1 MCWTWPARSTTGAGS
16 VLLGAGDD
24 TLTIHDNT
32 RIIGTVMAGVGND
45 TFNADIAG
53 HADLGAVQQ
62 FETPSKTGEGVLN
75 VNGPAS
81 SDFTTVNALAGT
93 LNVAAGGSIAAQAT
107 TAAAD
112 ATLQVAGSYTG
123 TSGDDSFASRGTVI
137 GALAFG
143 AGNDSV
149 DVIGGQHER
158 RRAGGKRKRQALLCK
173 VYKASLPNVPP
184 NVPPS
189 VAGLLMIHA
198 STSVDSH
205 ATVLPVGVSERGR
218 GNCPNR
224 THRYNVVRDTATRWS
239 TSRKRSRRGAREA
252 VVVSI

>member
-1 MCWTWPARSTTGAGS
+1 MSPESLNWY
-16 VLLGAGDD
+16 
-24 TLTIHDNT
+24 
-32 RIIGTVMAGVGND
+32 
-45 TFNADIAG
+45 
-53 HADLGAVQQ
+53 
-62 FETPSKTGEGVLN
+62 GE
-75 VNGPAS
+75 
-81 SDFTTVNALAGT
+81 
-93 LNVAAGGSIAAQAT
+93 
-107 TAAAD
+107 
-112 ATLQVAGSYTG
+112 
-123 TSGDDSFASRGTVI
+123 
-137 GALAFG
+137 
-143 AGNDSV
+143 
-149 DVIGGQHER
+149 
-158 RRAGGKRKRQALLCK
+158 RKRQALLCK
-173 VYKASLPNVPP
+173 VYKASVP

>member
-1 MCWTWPARSTTGAGS
+1 HRGQHERGHRAGWRCRYRPARLQRADPGRRHLAYTDR
-16 VLLGAGDD
+16 LGARR
-24 TLTIHDNT
+24 TAE
-32 RIIGTVMAGVGND
+32 RQCVESWQ
-45 TFNADIAG
+45 
-53 HADLGAVQQ
+53 GAR
-62 FETPSKTGEGVLN
+62 S
-75 VNGPAS
+75 
-81 SDFTTVNALAGT
+81 
-93 LNVAAGGSIAAQAT
+93 
-107 TAAAD
+107 
-112 ATLQVAGSYTG
+112 
-123 TSGDDSFASRGTVI
+123 
-137 GALAFG
+137 
-143 AGNDSV
+143 
-149 DVIGGQHER
+149 ER

-184 NVPPS
+184 NVPPP